1 MIVGVIVGVIV
12 RRGAE
17 CRMIKTKT
25 KKTASA
31 YSPTIKPL
39 KTVYRS
45 QWQGR
50 YSPDTDFCY
59 PLAGCDPKQTGC
71 DPIKFTL
78 ALIKPRLA
86 VVSLTRGRFLKSI
99 RIDSGNV
106 T

>member
-1 MIVGVIVGVIV
+1 MEFFGMIVGVIVGVIV

-39 KTVYRS
+39 KTAYRS

-50 YSPDTDFCY
+50 YCPDTDFCY
-59 PLAGCDPKQTGC
+59 PWLAATRSK
-71 DPIKFTL
+71 
-78 ALIKPRLA
+78 LA
-86 VVSLTRGRFLKSI
+86 VI
-99 RIDSGNV
+99 RSNLLWP
-106 T
+106 